1 MRWITKVTKMLG
13 CKYPIIQGALSA
25 FGTADLAAPVSEAG
39 GFGII
44 TAHNFTPEEL
54 REEIRKAKSMTDKPF
69 GVNFTVMPRTSA
81 DAVETP
87 ADYNEYIDV
96 VIDEG
101 IKTCF
106 TSAYKAK
113 EIGERLKDNGINW
126 IHKCATMKH
135 ALSAE
140 RDGADAVVI
149 VGLEGTGYKNP
160 LQNTTLINMVMAN
173 RLLKIPFIAAGG
185 IGDARGVLGS
195 LAMGAHAVY
204 MGTAFMATKECPI
217 SENFKRD
224 MIINQDCFDPKMY
237 ERLYHHKLKDSGTP
251 SMSVGVIDDILT
263 AKELIEKI
271 MNDAE
276 QILRSWGFNSD
287 CFDTTSL

>member
-1 MRWITKVTKMLG
+1 MRWITKITQMLG
-13 CKYPIIQGALSA
+13 CRYPIIQGAFSA
-25 FGTADLAAPVSEAG
+25 FGTADLAAPVSDAG

-44 TAHNFTPEEL
+44 TAHNFTPDEL
-54 REEIRKAKSMTDKPF
+54 REEIRKAKSMTDNPF

-87 ADYNEYIDV
+87 TDYNEYIDI

-113 EIGERLKDNGINW
+113 EIGDRLKDNGINW

-160 LQNTTLINMVMAN
+160 LQNTTMINMVMAN

-185 IGDARGVLGS
+185 IGDARGFLGALS
-195 LAMGAHAVY
+195 MGAQAVY

-217 SENFKRD
+217 PENFKRD
-224 MIINQDCFDPKMY
+224 MIVNQDCFDPKMY

-251 SMSVGVIDDILT
+251 SMAVGVIDDILT
-263 AKELIEKI
+263 VKEFIDKI

-276 QILRSWGFNSD
+276 RILRSWGFNSD

>member
-1 MRWITKVTKMLG
+1 MRWITKITQMLG
-13 CKYPIIQGALSA
+13 CRYPIIQGAFSA
-25 FGTADLAAPVSEAG
+25 FGTADLAAPVSDAG

-44 TAHNFTPEEL
+44 TAHNFTPDEL
-54 REEIRKAKSMTDKPF
+54 REEIRKAKSMTDNPF

-87 ADYNEYIDV
+87 TDYNEYIDI

-113 EIGERLKDNGINW
+113 EIGDRLKDNGINW

-160 LQNTTLINMVMAN
+160 LQNTTMINMVMAN

-185 IGDARGVLGS
+185 IGDARGFLGALS
-195 LAMGAHAVY
+195 MGAQAVY

-217 SENFKRD
+217 PENFKRD
-224 MIINQDCFDPKMY
+224 MIVNQDCFDPKMY

-251 SMSVGVIDDILT
+251 SMAVGVIDDILT
-263 AKELIEKI
+263 AKEFIDKI
-271 MNDAE
+271 MSDAE